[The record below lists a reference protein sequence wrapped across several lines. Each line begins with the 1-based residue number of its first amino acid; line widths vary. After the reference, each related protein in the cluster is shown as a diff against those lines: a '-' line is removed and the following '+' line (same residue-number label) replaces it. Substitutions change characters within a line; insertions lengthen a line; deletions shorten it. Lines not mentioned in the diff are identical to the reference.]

1 MAQTFYYFRL
11 RETTLFKRVQRLSHK
26 FPVITYSDPEK
37 KKKKY
42 IFIFIIFNFK
52 GLFFGTMKP
61 PIISDPGV
69 WCVHC
74 MFVSQS
80 IRYLV
85 VYLDLC
91 KCVVVSQRINQS
103 LHPCP
108 SDEVGFQVQTLQC
121 LVRPQHVT
129 ERLGGG
135 TRK

>member
-1 MAQTFYYFRL
+1 
-11 RETTLFKRVQRLSHK
+11 
-26 FPVITYSDPEK
+26 
-37 KKKKY
+37 
-42 IFIFIIFNFK
+42 
-52 GLFFGTMKP
+52 MKP

-69 WCVHC
+69 WRVHC